1 MTFRTEIFIQ
11 KPVEMIA
18 YEDQL
23 LLIGSCFVENMGKK
37 FQEAGFQT
45 TINPFG
51 TLYNPY
57 SLAQAI
63 ERLLN
68 PIPFQS
74 TDLFSYEGV
83 WHSFTHHSRF
93 SHVSQEETLRNINEE
108 LALGAQRL
116 KSARWLMITLGT
128 AWVYRLADARAVV
141 ANCHKLPEKRF
152 IRERMSEDAIVQLFT
167 PLIERLHVINPALQL
182 LMTVSPIRHWKDG
195 AHENQLSKST
205 LLLAIE
211 RIQQQCSFVHYFPA
225 YELMM
230 DELRDYRF
238 YAEDMI
244 HPNATAIEFIWEKLT
259 LHYLNREA
267 QQTLKEVEQ
276 LNKAL
281 QHRSL
286 HPNSEAD
293 RKFQHQTAQRI
304 AELQKRYPFL
314 HFNSSTNT
322 EEPNEGES
330 ITSKKKR

>member
-1 MTFRTEIFIQ
+1 MTFRTEIFIPKQ
-11 KPVEMIA
+11 EETIA

-23 LLIGSCFVENMGKK
+23 LLVGSCFVENMGKK
-37 FQEAGFQT
+37 FQETGFQA

-51 TLYNPY
+51 TLYNPH

-68 PIPFQS
+68 PIPFQP
-74 TDLFSYEGV
+74 TDLFLHEGV
-83 WHSFTHHSRF
+83 WHSFAHHSRF
-93 SHVSQEETLRNINEE
+93 SHISQEETLRNINEE
-108 LALGAQRL
+108 LALGAERL
-116 KSARWLMITLGT
+116 RSARWLMITLGT
-128 AWVYRLADARAVV
+128 AWVYRLADSGVVV

-152 IRERMSEDAIVQLFT
+152 IRERMSEDEIVQLFA

-195 AHENQLSKST
+195 AHENQLSKAT

-211 RIQQQCSFVHYFPA
+211 RIQQQCSLVHYFPA
-225 YELMM
+225 YELLM

-244 HPNATAIEFIWEKLT
+244 HPNATTIEFIWEKLT

-304 AELQKRYPFL
+304 ANLQKRYQFL
-314 HFNSSTNT
+314 HFNWPIN
-322 EEPNEGES
+322 GEAS
-330 ITSKKKR
+330 NDENQLPQKKR